1 MHHPAQQHAVEARI
15 GKWQVL
21 GVADQKG
28 DLRILATSGLD
39 QLVLMSSPVQ

>member
-1 MHHPAQQHAVEARI
+1 
-15 GKWQVL
+15 VL